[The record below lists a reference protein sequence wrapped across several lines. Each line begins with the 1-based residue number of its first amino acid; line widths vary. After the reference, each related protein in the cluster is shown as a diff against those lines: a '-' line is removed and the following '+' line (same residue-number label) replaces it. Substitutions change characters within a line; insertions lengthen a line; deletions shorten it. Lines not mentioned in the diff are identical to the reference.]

1 MLVSLSYVHRKTL
14 AQFTVPRIL
23 KKLVLQISLKLFFFL
38 VVYIRQT
45 KKLRL
50 ATIRPDE
57 FQG

>member
-23 KKLVLQISLKLFFFL
+23 KKLVLQISLKFFFL